1 MEVSTDSEP
10 RSLDEISIPDGF
22 DFATSRDISVTVR
35 TDPPSSESPSRVH
48 VGVRDDS
55 GRFDLMFEGFLG
67 ADGTFQALLPL
78 ATWRDEI
85 TVRIDAGSGLVS
97 ADLRVE
103 GGAAA
108 YPEGTIRESVS
119 PGSLSPSFSTL
130 ESGSTASTGPQ
141 RVPEDL
147 SGFPIAYTS
156 YYPSQSTYGTIA
168 FEDNWPWK
176 GDYDFND
183 LVLSYH
189 IVMYRSPSFDVV
201 AMEFFFKVEAVG
213 ADFRN
218 GFGLSLPVSTQRIT
232 TAYGNLTDRADVNG
246 FEPGQDQAV
255 FILFDTPSA
264 AANGDATMMNTL
276 PGESLVDT
284 PEIRFVVQFR
294 TPLKDTDLG
303 TPPFDPFLFVNGDR
317 GREIHLIGKSSTGL
331 ADPSYLGSADD
342 SGNYSTLTGLPW
354 AILVPDA
361 WPWPS
366 ERTEVSEAHLE
377 FIPWAESGGTLYT
390 DWFLSKGN
398 NRDPNKLISR

>member
-1 MEVSTDSEP
+1 MEISPDSQP
-10 RSLDEISIPDGF
+10 RPLDEVVIPSGF
-22 DFATSRDISVTVR
+22 DFATSQDISVTVR
-35 TDPPSSESPSRVH
+35 TDPPSLESPTRVH

-55 GRFDLMFEGFLG
+55 GRFDLMFEGFVG
-67 ADGTFQALLPL
+67 DDGTFQAVLPL
-78 ATWRDEI
+78 AVWRDEI
-85 TVRIDAGSGLVS
+85 TVRIETVSGLVS
-97 ADLRVE
+97 ADVRVE
-103 GGAAA
+103 RGAAV
-108 YPEGTIRESVS
+108 YPDGAIRESIS
-119 PGSLSPSFSTL
+119 TGSLSPSFST
-130 ESGSTASTGPQ
+130 TQTGPQ

-232 TAYGNLTDRADVNG
+232 TAYGNLTNRADING
-246 FEPGQDQAV
+246 LEPGQDEAV

-264 AANGDATMMNTL
+264 AAEADATMMNTL

-294 TPLKDTDLG
+294 TPLKDENLG

-317 GREIHLIGKSSTGL
+317 GREIHLIGKPSTQL
-331 ADPSYLGSADD
+331 ADPSYLGTADD
-342 SGNYSTLTGLPW
+342 SGDYSTLSGLPW

-366 ERTEVSEAHLE
+366 ERTQVSEAHLE
-377 FIPWAESGGTLYT
+377 FVPWAESGGTLYT